1 MASIAVRTPYESFFA
16 ANSKDDQRLLL
27 NSGLEF
33 VKRELDAV
41 GVHFAYQL
49 SSQKK
54 EALTSMGVSLHPVPF
69 LSHSHPFCKTVENHM
84 LLNVLPDLMGN
95 GKWIFSSIKKRK
107 IDTITKKRGVQASNV
122 DFVNKVICAKDF
134 TRYDFDPKVHDVRTN
149 MSSREFI
156 FPNSYIRA
164 CHNNKIFIHDEIH
177 HWSADDMIY
186 FLNNSNP
193 KMLIC
198 SVVYPPE
205 LLRGIKQPQNPSLY
219 SFEVDEKKQKL
230 FFFPDNCKSEAY
242 EQPLRLDWLFEA
254 AYIDTGVKRYTVKLI
269 KSAYSHHMF
278 QITPGEY
285 VTESRRFFNDFDT
298 IDLSIMHENRFRY
311 YDYIPIKKTHLQK
324 VYSYLLCL
332 KKPDVESGLAKL
344 RQMFDDDQD
353 CRVVEFFSKFCKDI
367 IEKHKNK
374 WELYGFSWLET
385 AKDSFIKSLPIQI
398 ARCFKR
404 WEFKNIFDFL
414 FNLQTLSVSVNTRV
428 VTRTFVSSFTD
439 YICEEVK
446 ENQSVDALM
455 NSKWHG
461 IGPEKTQKWNI
472 RVMKMHAF
480 EEFRNGSVKRISV
493 LLFLGFEAERMRKEL
508 NFKKKKKG
516 EAHTL
521 KLLKYTRDGPFIP
534 PKWLFEGEDE
544 KEKKKNKDKEEIGIE
559 EKEFIKVNLV
569 TSGWYVKVDLLTM
582 IREEEEVGKKV
593 ENNEISILKS
603 KKEEEKEKSIV
614 HWPTDAK
621 STEKEGKKREEIEVG
636 SPHEEVEKGKKKIV
650 QECPNEIAPRSD
662 NEDLRVFI
670 TREDLKNGCEI
681 TIMDHDA
688 HPMKKRRIAK
698 VVGDGNCFYRALRL
712 CLGHGEHE
720 YNVTREK
727 LHKSAL
733 SSTFFR
739 LEDDILH
746 ELITDGVYTSDELVK
761 FIVNLA
767 NIELR
772 ISTQN
777 QLNHF
782 SSYKPLIAKY
792 ENEPVC
798 VVHMHLENEHFDAVL
813 YAHDEDGY
821 DQEEEGGV
829 IELKRGNFEDLEKL
843 NFQNYKPTKLKGR
856 KAFFF
861 VNNLDID
868 YGHDKVRYKSN
879 LYDIESICPKDL
891 YNGYNACLVQIFEEG
906 GNIPMHRDD
915 EICYDDE
922 SILSINLKGSATFS
936 YSDGNVTKDIRMM
949 ESSYIVMDG
958 PFQKKFKHS
967 VKNCS
972 SGRIN
977 VTFRRHIRRMNMEP
991 LVDINKEIKAMKNRC
1006 MIDAIADNEGR
1017 SIPVV
1022 MNALLKKDRIFWDEW
1037 RKNDNGGT
1045 ISDLIKAANDLA
1057 FSFEVDTMDGVKT
1070 LSNKGPLFTFELK
1083 DGHFRK
1089 SKIEK
1094 IGKVMTELERREMKR
1109 ETEGS
1114 FGDKVVELVSNSPGF
1129 NKLTFEVDVE
1139 YVMKIV
1145 HSFKNRM
1152 TGIALS
1158 DIYSNGESI
1167 FGEVIEEISRINKS
1181 SCSDKKKKDGSYE
1194 SEHMTRKIELNCVI
1208 GLGGSGKSNSLQSFL
1223 KKNVKGK
1230 FLVISPRLN
1239 LASDWIS
1246 KVGCNPN
1253 KVRTFE
1259 TALRTNL
1266 KSIEVIIVDELT
1278 LFPNGYLDLLMCM
1291 LGKEVKRK
1299 KIVCIFDIYQ
1309 SRYHSESDT
1318 NILGQVHDVDRI
1330 VKNKEISYLH
1340 QSYRFISNFFD
1351 SFFKDVTINKK
1362 VEEKFEVRVYDC
1374 HLKAQIIEEEKGR
1387 KIDAILV
1394 ASRDEKNALSGKVEV
1409 MTFGES
1415 QGLSFNRVAI
1425 VLSENSEKQDEYR
1438 WMVALTRARISI
1450 CFIVIYRGGLSV
1462 FLQNCGN
1469 KLIGAFIKGQEC
1481 SLRRLRMMSVAKEIT
1496 FKKEM
1501 IGGKS
1506 DEVDREERLEGD
1518 PFLKPFIFLG
1528 MRINSEEPE
1537 MCEVEIVEPK
1547 GKSHIC
1553 IAQENFALSRNFDLI
1568 RSKELREYRFRES
1581 TTNQFCDNYE
1591 RVGTGASKH
1600 TAGPLR
1606 FESIYPRHQ
1615 SNDDLTFWMAVHKRL
1630 KFSNEAKE
1638 RAKLKESSMVG
1649 QLLYYNLKEKLN
1661 LSFSHDPGL
1670 LSQCIND
1677 FEVKKLSKSKA
1688 TIANHS
1694 IRSDMDWPMNQ
1705 IFLFMK
1711 SQLCTKYE
1719 KQYCDAKAGQTLA
1732 CFQHM
1737 VLVKFAPYCR
1747 YMEAMIRSRLP
1758 DEIYIHSNKNFNE
1771 LNDWVVKHFKGETC
1785 VESDYEAFDA
1795 SQDEY
1800 IVSFEIAMMEDM
1812 GMPNWFINDYI
1823 DLKCTLGCK
1832 LGHFAI
1838 MRFTGEFCTFL
1849 FNTLANMA
1857 FTFCRYD
1864 WRKGQP
1870 IAFAGDDMC
1879 SLSNLEVSNK
1889 FDSIFEKL
1897 SLQAKVIRTETPM
1910 FCGWRL
1916 SKYGIVKEPELVFNR
1931 FMIAKERGN
1940 VDECLENYAIEV
1952 SYAYSLGERLFEVLK
1967 SEEQIEYHQCV
1978 VRFIIQRLEKIKT
1991 KVKDLFSDQRDV

>member
-33 VKRELDAV
+33 VKKDLDAV

-54 EALTSMGVSLHPVPF
+54 EALTGMGVSLHPVPF
-69 LSHSHPFCKTVENHM
+69 LSHSHPFCKTVENHI
-84 LLNVLPDLMGN
+84 LLNILPDLMGN

-107 IDTITKKRGVQASNV
+107 IDTIVKRRGVQATNV

-134 TRYDFDPKVHDVRTN
+134 TRYDFDPKIHDVRTN
-149 MSSREFI
+149 MSSRDFI
-156 FPNSYIRA
+156 FPNSYIKA

-177 HWSADDMIY
+177 HWSVDDMIF

-205 LLRGIKQPQNPSLY
+205 LLRGIKQPQNPTLY
-219 SFEVDEKKQKL
+219 SFEVDEKKKKL

-269 KSAYSHHMF
+269 KSAYAHHIF

-311 YDYIPIKKTHLQK
+311 YDYIPIKRSHLQR

-344 RQMFDDDQD
+344 RQMFDEEQD

-374 WELYGFSWLET
+374 LEIYGFSWLE
-385 AKDSFIKSLPIQI
+385 AVKDSFIKNLPISM

-414 FNLQTLSVSVNTRV
+414 FNLKTLSISVETRV
-428 VTRTFVSSFTD
+428 VTRTFTSSFID
-439 YICEEVK
+439 FIHEEVK
-446 ENQSVDALM
+446 GDQSVDAIM
-455 NSKWHG
+455 NTRWHG
-461 IGPEKTQKWNI
+461 TEPEKIQKWNT
-472 RVMKMHAF
+472 RVMKMHAY
-480 EEFRNGSVKRISV
+480 ESYRNKAVKRISV
-493 LLFLGFEAERMRKEL
+493 LLFLNFEAQKRKEEMVS
-508 NFKKKKKG
+508 KSKG
-516 EAHTL
+516 KTSPM
-521 KLLKYTRDGPFIP
+521 KLLKYTREGPFIP
-534 PKWLFEGEDE
+534 PKWLLEEKLKNEQE
-544 KEKKKNKDKEEIGIE
+544 KEKREGEKMEKKDEELV
-559 EKEFIKVNLV
+559 KVNLV
-569 TSGWYVKVDLLTM
+569 TSGWYVKVDLSTFFLSQ
-582 IREEEEVGKKV
+582 REDPKERECHSKAALNSEDIMKNPKDEGAIEKRKKSESKNLEDECKV
-593 ENNEISILKS
+593 KTETLESISGSISESLDDKDERILITKDMLRDGCNITIS
-603 KKEEEKEKSIV
+603 DESEKEKRG
-614 HWPTDAK
+614 T
-621 STEKEGKKREEIEVG
+621 
-636 SPHEEVEKGKKKIV
+636 KKI
-650 QECPNEIAPRSD
+650 I
-662 NEDLRVFI
+662 
-670 TREDLKNGCEI
+670 
-681 TIMDHDA
+681 
-688 HPMKKRRIAK
+688 K
-698 VVGDGNCFYRALRL
+698 VVGDGNCFYRALRV
-712 CLGHGEHE
+712 CLGHDEEG
-720 YNVTREK
+720 YSVTREK
-727 LHKSAL
+727 LHKSA
-733 SSTFFR
+733 SKSEFFR
-739 LEDDILH
+739 LDDELTD
-746 ELITDGVYTSDELVK
+746 ELITEGVYTSDELVK

-772 ISTQN
+772 ISTKKN
-777 QLNHF
+777 LDSF
-782 SSYKPLIAKY
+782 SSYTPKLAKY
-792 ENEPVC
+792 ENGPVS
-798 VVHMHLENEHFDAVL
+798 VVHMHLENEHFDAVI
-813 YAHDEDGY
+813 YGSSCENEESPA
-821 DQEEEGGV
+821 EEGP
-829 IELKRGNFEDLEKL
+829 IELKKGSFEELSLFKFEG
-843 NFQNYKPTKLKGR
+843 LKATQIASR
-856 KAFFF
+856 KAFFL

-879 LYDIESICPKDL
+879 LYDVERLCPKEL
-891 YNGYNACLVQIFEEG
+891 YKGYNACLIQIFEEG
-906 GNIPMHRDD
+906 GKIGMHKDD
-915 EICYDDE
+915 EVCYDNE
-922 SILSINLKGSATFS
+922 SILSINLKGSAIFS
-936 YSDGNVTKDIRMM
+936 YSDGNVEVDIPMSEM
-949 ESSYIVMDG
+949 SYLVIDSA
-958 PFQKKFKHS
+958 FQGKYKHS
-967 VKNCS
+967 VRGCS
-972 SGRIN
+972 KGRIN
-977 VTFRRHIRRMNMEP
+977 VTFRKHVRKMNMEP
-991 LVDINKEIKAMKNRC
+991 LTDICEEVKAMKNRC
-1006 MIDAIADNEGR
+1006 MIDAIAENEGR
-1017 SIPVV
+1017 SSTMIV
-1022 MNALLKKDRIFWDEW
+1022 NALLKKDRSFWDEW
-1037 RKNDNGGT
+1037 RRNDSGGT
-1045 ISDLIKAANDLA
+1045 ISDLIKAATDLN
-1057 FSFEVDTMDGVKT
+1057 FSFEIDTVDGIRTFN
-1070 LSNKGPLFTFELK
+1070 NKGPIFMFELK
-1083 DGHFRK
+1083 DNHFK
-1089 SKIEK
+1089 SSKLDK
-1094 IGKVMTELERREMKR
+1094 IGKVMTELERRTAGSIAES
-1109 ETEGS
+1109 S
-1114 FGDKVVELVSNSPGF
+1114 FGENVIKLISNSPGF
-1129 NKLTFEVDVE
+1129 NRYEFELDIE
-1139 YVMKIV
+1139 YVMKII
-1145 HSFKNRM
+1145 HSFRNRM
-1152 TGIALS
+1152 TGVALS
-1158 DIYSNGESI
+1158 DMYSNGESI
-1167 FGEVIEEISRINKS
+1167 FEKVIGKINKFI
-1181 SCSDKKKKDGSYE
+1181 DD
-1194 SEHMTRKIELNCVI
+1194 TRKKGNKEVSCEHFNRSTEINCVI
-1208 GLGGSGKSNSLQSFL
+1208 GLGGSGKSNSIQRFL
-1223 KKNVKGK
+1223 KIHRRGK
-1230 FLVISPRLN
+1230 FIVISPRLN
-1239 LASDWIS
+1239 LANDWIE
-1246 KVGCNPN
+1246 KTGCCPS

-1259 TALRTNL
+1259 TALRVDL
-1266 KSIEVIIVDELT
+1266 KKVEVIIIDELT
-1278 LFPNGYLDLLMCM
+1278 LFPNGYLDLLICM
-1291 LGKEVKRK
+1291 LGKEVTKK

-1309 SRYHSESDT
+1309 ARYHSDSDA
-1318 NILGQVHDVDRI
+1318 NLIGQVHEVDRMLKGRE
-1330 VKNKEISYLH
+1330 VNYLH
-1340 QSYRFISNFFD
+1340 QSYRFTSNFFD
-1351 SFFKDVTINKK
+1351 PFFKDVAINKK
-1362 VEEKFEVRVYDC
+1362 VKENFEVRVYDC
-1374 HLKAQIIEEEKGR
+1374 HLKAQIIEAEKGR
-1387 KIDAILV
+1387 EINAILV
-1394 ASRDEKNALSGKVEV
+1394 ASRDEKRVLSGKVDV

-1415 QGLSFNRVAI
+1415 QGLSFDRVAI

-1450 CFIVIYRGGLSV
+1450 CFIIIYRGGLSV
-1462 FLQNCGN
+1462 FLQNCEN

-1481 SLRRLRMMSVAKEIT
+1481 SLRRLRMMSVAKEVS

-1537 MCEVEIVEPK
+1537 ICEIEVVEPK

-1568 RSKELREYRFRES
+1568 RSKELREYRFKDS

-1638 RAKLKESSMVG
+1638 RAKLKESSMIG

-1661 LSFSHDPGL
+1661 LSFSHDPEL
-1670 LSQCIND
+1670 LSQCMND

-1694 IRSDMDWPMNQ
+1694 IRSDKDWPLNQ

-1771 LNDWVVKHFKGETC
+1771 LNEWVVKHFKNEIC

-1812 GMPNWFINDYI
+1812 GMPTWFINDYI

-1857 FTFCRYD
+1857 FTFCRYN
-1864 WRKGQP
+1864 WKSGQP

-1879 SLSNLEVSNK
+1879 SLSNLEVSDK
-1889 FDSIFEKL
+1889 FDSVFEKL
-1897 SLQAKVIRTETPM
+1897 SLQAKVIRTDTPM

-1916 SKYGIVKEPELVFNR
+1916 SRYGIVKEPELVFNR

-1991 KVKDLFSDQRDV
+1991 KVKDLFSDQKDV

>member
-33 VKRELDAV
+33 VKRELDAF

-69 LSHSHPFCKTVENHM
+69 LSHSHPFCKTVENHI
-84 LLNVLPDLMGN
+84 LLNILPDLMGN

-122 DFVNKVICAKDF
+122 NFVNKVICAKDF
-134 TRYDFDPKVHDVRTN
+134 TRYDFDPKIHDVRTN
-149 MSSREFI
+149 MSSRDFI

-164 CHNNKIFIHDEIH
+164 CHNNKIFIHDEVH
-177 HWSADDMIY
+177 HWSADDMIF

-193 KMLIC
+193 KMLMC

-205 LLRGIKQPQNPSLY
+205 LLKGIEQPQNPSLY
-219 SFEVDEKKQKL
+219 SFEIDKKKQKL

-269 KSAYSHHMF
+269 KSAYAHHLF
-278 QITPGEY
+278 QIVPGEY

-385 AKDSFIKSLPIQI
+385 AKDSFIKNLPVQI
-398 ARCFKR
+398 ARCFRR

-428 VTRTFVSSFTD
+428 VTRTFKSSFVD
-439 YICEEVK
+439 YICDEVK
-446 ENQSVDALM
+446 DNQSVEALM
-455 NSKWHG
+455 NTKWHG
-461 IGPEKTQKWNI
+461 TEPEKTQIWNT

-480 EEFRNGSVKRISV
+480 ESYISGSVKRISV
-493 LLFLGFEAERMRKEL
+493 LLFLGFESERFRKEM
-508 NFKKKKKG
+508 NAKYEKRPG
-516 EAHTL
+516 TP

-534 PKWLFEGEDE
+534 PKWIFE
-544 KEKKKNKDKEEIGIE
+544 EKKGKEVGRGHEGITVKKEE
-559 EKEFIKVNLV
+559 FVKVDLT
-569 TSGWYVKVDLLTM
+569 TSGWYVKVDLMAM
-582 IREEEEVGKKV
+582 IKGGADCSGEEETPVPGIGPRAEEKKIGIAVKEMISTKENKGEKEEKKTEREEAEVASSEGKREEEDGTMVGGHF
-593 ENNEISILKS
+593 
-603 KKEEEKEKSIV
+603 EEKKNS
-614 HWPTDAK
+614 A
-621 STEKEGKKREEIEVG
+621 
-636 SPHEEVEKGKKKIV
+636 
-650 QECPNEIAPRSD
+650 SD
-662 NEDLRVFI
+662 DLDLRVII
-670 TREDLKNGCEI
+670 TREDLKDGCEV
-681 TIMDHDA
+681 TVETQNDHK
-688 HPMKKRRIAK
+688 HKRKRIAR

-712 CLGHGEHE
+712 CLGHGEDDYHI
-720 YNVTREK
+720 TREK

-733 SSTFFR
+733 NSTFFK
-739 LEDDILH
+739 LEDELLD

-767 NIELR
+767 NMELR
-772 ISTQN
+772 ISTQRR
-777 QLNHF
+777 LNHF

-798 VVHMHLENEHFDAVL
+798 IVHMHLENEHFDAVL
-813 YAHDEDGY
+813 DSEC
-821 DQEEEGGV
+821 EEGDEFKSE
-829 IELKRGNFEDLEKL
+829 IEPFKLEKGSFQAL
-843 NFQNYKPTKLKGR
+843 ENFNFQSYKPTQLKGR

-861 VNNLDID
+861 VDNLDID
-868 YGHDKVRYKSN
+868 YGHDKVRYRTN
-879 LYDIESICPKDL
+879 LYDIESLCPNEL
-891 YNGYNACLVQIFEEG
+891 YNGYNACLIQVFEEG
-906 GNIPMHRDD
+906 GLIPMHKDN
-915 EICYDDE
+915 EVCYDDE
-922 SILSINLKGSATFS
+922 SILSINLRGNAIFS
-936 YSDGNVTKDIRMM
+936 YSDGKVTKELNMVDMD
-949 ESSYIVMDG
+949 YIVMNSL
-958 PFQKKFKHS
+958 FQKKFKHS

-972 SGRIN
+972 DGRIN
-977 VTFRRHIRRMNMEP
+977 VTFRKHVRKMNMEP
-991 LVDINKEIKAMKNRC
+991 LIDLNKEIRDMKNRC
-1006 MIDAIADNEGR
+1006 MIDAIAENEER
-1017 SIPVV
+1017 SVSVV
-1022 MNALLKKDRIFWDEW
+1022 MNALLKKDRTFWDEW

-1045 ISDLIKAANDLA
+1045 ISDLIKAANDLS
-1057 FSFEVDTMDGVKT
+1057 FSFEVDTADGVKT
-1070 LSNKGPLFTFELK
+1070 FSNKGPLFTFELK
-1083 DGHFRK
+1083 NGHFRR

-1094 IGKVMTELERREMKR
+1094 IGKVMTELERREMKER
-1109 ETEGS
+1109 VAGS
-1114 FGDKVVELVSNSPGF
+1114 FGERVVELVSSSPGF
-1129 NKLTFEVDVE
+1129 NKLHFKVDTE

-1167 FGEVIEEISRINKS
+1167 FGEVIEKLGKVNKA
-1181 SCSDKKKKDGSYE
+1181 SCLSKGKGNESVKDELIVEGV
-1194 SEHMTRKIELNCVI
+1194 ELNCVI
-1208 GLGGSGKSNSLQSFL
+1208 GLGGSGKSRSLQNFL
-1223 KKNVKGK
+1223 KKNIKGK

-1246 KVGCNPN
+1246 KIGCNPN

-1278 LFPNGYLDLLMCM
+1278 LFPNGYLDLLICM
-1291 LGKEVKRK
+1291 LGESIKRK

-1309 SRYHSESDT
+1309 SRYHSESDV
-1318 NILGQVHDVDRI
+1318 NLLGQVHDVDRI
-1330 VKNKEISYLH
+1330 VKNKEINYLH

-1351 SFFKDVTINKK
+1351 SFLKDVTINRK
-1362 VEEKFEVRVYDC
+1362 VNENFEVRVYDC

-1415 QGLSFNRVAI
+1415 QGLSFDRVAI

-1438 WMVALTRARISI
+1438 WMVALTRARISV
-1450 CFIVIYRGGLSV
+1450 CFIIIYRGGLSV

-1469 KLIGAFIKGQEC
+1469 KLVGAFIRGQEC
-1481 SLRRLRMMSVAKEIT
+1481 SLRRLKMMSVAKEIT

-1501 IGGKS
+1501 VGGKS

-1537 MCEVEIVEPK
+1537 ICEVEVVEPK

-1568 RSKELREYRFRES
+1568 RSKEIREYRFKES

-1670 LSQCIND
+1670 LSQCMNE

-1771 LNDWVVKHFKGETC
+1771 LNDWVVKHFKNETC

-1864 WRKGQP
+1864 WKKGQP

-1916 SKYGIVKEPELVFNR
+1916 SRYGIVKEPELVFNR

-1978 VRFIIQRLEKIKT
+1978 VRFIIQKLEKIKT

>member
-33 VKRELDAV
+33 VKRDLDTM

-54 EALTSMGVSLHPVPF
+54 EALTGMGVSLHPVPF
-69 LSHSHPFCKTVENHM
+69 LSHSHPFCKTVENHI
-84 LLNVLPDLMGN
+84 LLNILPDLMGN

-107 IDTITKKRGVQASNV
+107 IDTIVKKRGVQASNV

-134 TRYDFDPKVHDVRTN
+134 TRYDFDPKIHDVRTN
-149 MSSREFI
+149 MSSRDFI
-156 FPNSYIRA
+156 FPNSYIKA

-177 HWSADDMIY
+177 HWSVDDMIF
-186 FLNNSNP
+186 FLNSSNP

-205 LLRGIKQPQNPSLY
+205 LLRGIKQPQNPTLY
-219 SFEVDEKKQKL
+219 SFEVDEKKKKL

-269 KSAYSHHMF
+269 KSAYAHHVF

-285 VTESRRFFNDFDT
+285 VTESKRFFNDFDT
-298 IDLSIMHENRFRY
+298 VDLSIIHENRFKY
-311 YDYIPIKKTHLQK
+311 YDYIPIKRSHLQK

-344 RQMFDDDQD
+344 RQMFDEEQD

-374 WELYGFSWLET
+374 LEIYGFGWLE
-385 AKDSFIKSLPIQI
+385 AVKDSFIKNLPINM
-398 ARCFKR
+398 ARCFRR

-414 FNLQTLSVSVNTRV
+414 FNLKTLSISVETRV
-428 VTRTFVSSFTD
+428 VTRTFTSSFID

-446 ENQSVDALM
+446 GDQSVDAIM
-455 NSKWHG
+455 NTKWHG
-461 IGPEKTQKWNI
+461 TEPEKIQKWST
-472 RVMKMHAF
+472 RVMKMQCY
-480 EEFRNGSVKRISV
+480 ESYRNGAVKRISV
-493 LLFLGFEAERMRKEL
+493 LLFLNFEAQRFKREL
-508 NFKKKKKG
+508 ASKLDG
-516 EAHTL
+516 RTPQI
-521 KLLKYTRDGPFIP
+521 KLLKYTREGPFLP
-534 PKWLFEGEDE
+534 PKWLFEEECSKKKREG
-544 KEKKKNKDKEEIGIE
+544 EKKKSLKDNPEEIV
-559 EKEFIKVNLV
+559 KVNLV
-569 TSGWYVKVDLLTM
+569 TSGWYVKVDLSTFLRGHEEGKKEEKHHPEEEGGKGKTSKENLKDGGEYRK
-582 IREEEEVGKKV
+582 REEEKDKPQRKKGDV
-593 ENNEISILKS
+593 KSEEGQKGSISGYNEGSLRGEDERIL
-603 KKEEEKEKSIV
+603 
-614 HWPTDAK
+614 
-621 STEKEGKKREEIEVG
+621 
-636 SPHEEVEKGKKKIV
+636 
-650 QECPNEIAPRSD
+650 
-662 NEDLRVFI
+662 I
-670 TREDLKNGCEI
+670 TRELLMDSCEI
-681 TIMDHDA
+681 TISSESVISE
-688 HPMKKRRIAK
+688 KGCKRIIK
-698 VVGDGNCFYRALRL
+698 VVGDGNCFYRALRV
-712 CLGHGEHE
+712 CLGHDEEG
-720 YNVTREK
+720 YSITKEK
-727 LHKSAL
+727 LHKSA
-733 SSTFFR
+733 SKSEFFR
-739 LEDDILH
+739 LDNELID
-746 ELITDGVYTSDELVK
+746 ELITEGVYTSDELVK

-772 ISTQN
+772 VSTGGY
-777 QLNHF
+777 LDSF
-782 SSYKPLIAKY
+782 SSYKPKLAKY
-792 ENEPVC
+792 DNGPVSI
-798 VVHMHLENEHFDAVL
+798 VHMHLENEHFDAVVYSPMQEDDSTL
-813 YAHDEDGY
+813 ADEGDIILK
-821 DQEEEGGV
+821 EGSF
-829 IELKRGNFEDLEKL
+829 EALSLLKFEGFKVTQLAS
-843 NFQNYKPTKLKGR
+843 R
-856 KAFFF
+856 KAFFL
-861 VNNLDID
+861 VSNLDID
-868 YGHDKVRYKSN
+868 YGHNKIRYKSN
-879 LYDIESICPKDL
+879 LYDIEQLCPKEL
-891 YNGYNACLVQIFEEG
+891 YKGYNACLIQIFEEG
-906 GNIPMHRDD
+906 GSIGMHKDD
-915 EICYDDE
+915 EVCYDNG
-922 SILSINLKGSATFS
+922 SILSINLRGSAIFS
-936 YSDGNVTKDIRMM
+936 YSDGKREVDIPMHEM
-949 ESSYIVMDG
+949 SYLVMDSA
-958 PFQKKFKHS
+958 FQRKNRHS
-967 VKNCS
+967 VKGCS
-972 SGRIN
+972 KGRIN
-977 VTFRRHIRRMNMEP
+977 VTFRRHTRRMNMEP
-991 LVDINKEIKAMKNRC
+991 LIDICEEVKAMKNRC
-1006 MIDAIADNEGR
+1006 MIDAIAENEGR
-1017 SIPVV
+1017 SNIMV
-1022 MNALLKKDRIFWDEW
+1022 MNALLKKDRPFWDEW
-1037 RKNDNGGT
+1037 RGNDNGGT
-1045 ISDLIKAANDLA
+1045 ISDLIKAATDLN
-1057 FSFEVDTMDGVKT
+1057 FSFEIDTADGIRT
-1070 LSNKGPLFTFELK
+1070 FNNKGPMFMFELRNN
-1083 DGHFRK
+1083 HFK
-1089 SKIEK
+1089 SSKLDK
-1094 IGKVMTELERREMKR
+1094 IGKVMTELEKR
-1109 ETEGS
+1109 KQESAVESS
-1114 FGDKVVELVSNSPGF
+1114 FGEDVIRLISNSPGF
-1129 NKLTFEVDVE
+1129 NKYEFEIDIE
-1139 YVMKIV
+1139 YVMKII
-1145 HSFKNRM
+1145 HSFRNRM
-1152 TGIALS
+1152 TGVALS
-1158 DIYSNGESI
+1158 DMYSNGESI
-1167 FGEVIEEISRINKS
+1167 FEEVIKKINK
-1181 SCSDKKKKDGSYE
+1181 CVNA
-1194 SEHMTRKIELNCVI
+1194 TRERKNKGEAQERFNQVVEINCVI
-1208 GLGGSGKSNSLQSFL
+1208 GLGGSGKSNSIQRFL
-1223 KKNVKGK
+1223 KVRRRGK
-1230 FLVISPRLN
+1230 FIVISPRLN
-1239 LASDWIS
+1239 LANDWIE
-1246 KVGCNPN
+1246 KTGCCPE

-1259 TALRTNL
+1259 TALRVNL
-1266 KSIEVIIVDELT
+1266 KKVEVIIIDELT
-1278 LFPNGYLDLLMCM
+1278 LFPNGYLDLLICM
-1291 LGKEVKRK
+1291 LGDEIKKK

-1309 SRYHSESDT
+1309 ARYHSDSDV
-1318 NILGQVHDVDRI
+1318 NLIGQVHEVDRMI
-1330 VKNKEISYLH
+1330 KGKEVNYLH

-1351 SFFKDVTINKK
+1351 TFFKGIAINKRVK
-1362 VEEKFEVRVYDC
+1362 EDFEVRVYDC
-1374 HLKAQIIEEEKGR
+1374 HLKAQIIEAEKGR
-1387 KIDAILV
+1387 EINAILV
-1394 ASRDEKNALSGKVEV
+1394 ASRDEKKVLSGKVDV

-1415 QGLSFNRVAI
+1415 QGLSFDRVAI

-1438 WMVALTRARISI
+1438 WMVALTRARISV
-1450 CFIVIYRGGLSV
+1450 CFIIIYRGGLSV
-1462 FLQNCGN
+1462 FLQNCEN

-1481 SLRRLRMMSVAKEIT
+1481 SLRRLRMMSVAKEIS
-1496 FKKEM
+1496 FNKEM

-1537 MCEVEIVEPK
+1537 MCEVEVVEPK

-1568 RSKELREYRFRES
+1568 RSKELREYRFKDS
-1581 TTNQFCDNYE
+1581 TTNQFCDSYE

-1638 RAKLKESSMVG
+1638 RAKLKESSMIG
-1649 QLLYYNLKEKLN
+1649 QLLYYNLKEKLDLN
-1661 LSFSHDPGL
+1661 FSHDPGL

-1688 TIANHS
+1688 TITNHS
-1694 IRSDMDWPMNQ
+1694 IRSDKDWPLNQ

-1771 LNDWVVKHFKGETC
+1771 LNDWVVKHFKNEIC

-1812 GMPNWFINDYI
+1812 GMPTWFINDYI

-1864 WRKGQP
+1864 WKKGQP

-1879 SLSNLEVSNK
+1879 SLSNLEVSDK
-1889 FDSIFEKL
+1889 FDSVFEKL
-1897 SLQAKVIRTETPM
+1897 SLQAKVIRTDTPM

-1978 VRFIIQRLEKIKT
+1978 VRFIIQRLEKIRT
-1991 KVKDLFSDQRDV
+1991 KVKDLFSDQKDV